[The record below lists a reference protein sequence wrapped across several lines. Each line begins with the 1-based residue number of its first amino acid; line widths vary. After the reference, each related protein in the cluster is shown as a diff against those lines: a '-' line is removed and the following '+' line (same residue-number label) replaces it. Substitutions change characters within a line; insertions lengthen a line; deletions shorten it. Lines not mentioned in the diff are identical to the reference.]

1 MIRIQNTQIFG
12 FGPALHGMRN
22 PMNSWARSDS
32 TTKIDHQTWGP
43 LRHLVPE
50 CPRIGPNDLKLM
62 LNLATAGTEHRKFL
76 RTIVI
81 WTQIEPNRGCW
92 QEIDTYKIA
101 TVRNSCSTMHKLG
114 SRPLT
119 VDDFQDGVV
128 RQATLEDLN
137 SLGERYRATKDYDL
151 VIEMKRIL
159 PEGFLQLADYLM
171 NYEVALT
178 MFHQRRNHRLPEW
191 RFTGGVNQGPDGR
204 ISICDWIYSLP
215 YMAEI
220 IQAIEKKQEE
230 RDERLREEGREEIRN
245 ALKMAG
251 ISVPLDIL

>member
-1 MIRIQNTQIFG
+1 MIRITNTQVFG
-12 FGPALHGMRN
+12 FEAALRGMRN
-22 PMNSWARSDS
+22 PMESWDRSDTQFL
-32 TTKIDHQTWGP
+32 TTA
-43 LRHLVPE
+43 VPTE
-50 CPRIGPNDLKLM
+50 LPNIGPADLKLM
-62 LNLATAGTEHRKFL
+62 RNLIRSGSEHRKFL
-76 RTIVI
+76 RSIVI
-81 WTQIEPNRGCW
+81 WARIEAPRYVW
-92 QEIDTYKIA
+92 QEIDTYKVS

-119 VDDFQDGVV
+119 IDDFQDGVV
-128 RQATLEDLN
+128 RQATLEDMN
-137 SLGERYRATKDYDL
+137 NLGERYRATKDYAL

-191 RFTGGVNQGPDGR
+191 RFTGGVNLGADGR

-230 RDERLREEGREEIRN
+230 KDECLREEGREEIRN